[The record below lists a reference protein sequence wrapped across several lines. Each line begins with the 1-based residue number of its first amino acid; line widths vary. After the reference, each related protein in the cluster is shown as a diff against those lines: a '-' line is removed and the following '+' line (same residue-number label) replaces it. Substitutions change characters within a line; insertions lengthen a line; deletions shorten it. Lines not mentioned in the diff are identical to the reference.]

1 MLKKLLKN
9 SSIYLGTEILNKA
22 IPFLLLPIITTY
34 LSPTEYG
41 VYGMY
46 QVLISFIIPFIG
58 MNLHIHIT
66 INYFKISKEKLS
78 EILNSILVLLHF
90 HTLLA
95 LIVVFIISF
104 FINNPLGIE
113 NRYLYILPLII
124 YIQMINTFNLTIL
137 RNQEKALKYGII
149 QITISIFN
157 FSSVLLL
164 LLCFNMGW
172 TSLVYGLLIG
182 HFIVFLY
189 SFYYMKVEYNLK
201 FNIFYSF
208 KKIYL
213 ISLPLIFHLI
223 GGSII
228 FLSDRIFIQ
237 QMQGL
242 KDVGLYSIGN
252 QFGIITLIVLNS
264 VVLAINPWMYKKL
277 ANNEN
282 ILKYI
287 YLLMGLFLIIGVV
300 IWLSALFVFPYMVD
314 SKYVEAKNVIFWI
327 SIGFVFRGWY
337 QLFYNVVL
345 NEGKTKIFMYIT
357 LGAGISNLILNY
369 FLIRLNGIVGAAQA
383 TMIAFF
389 IMFLLTFSYIKK
401 KDILL

>member
-22 IPFLLLPIITTY
+22 IPFLLLPIITKH

-41 VYGMY
+41 IYGMY
-46 QVLISFIIPFIG
+46 QVLISFVVPFIG
-58 MNLHIHIT
+58 MNLYTHIT
-66 INYFKISKEKLS
+66 RNYFKISKEKLS

-95 LIVVFIISF
+95 LIVVFIISL
-104 FINNPLGIE
+104 FISNPLGIE
-113 NRYLYILPLII
+113 NRYLYILPIII

-149 QITISIFN
+149 QIIISIFN

-164 LLCFNMGW
+164 LLFFNMGW
-172 TSLVYGLLIG
+172 MSLVYGLLIG
-182 HFIVFLY
+182 NFIVFLY

-223 GGSII
+223 GATII

-242 KDVGLYSIGN
+242 KAVGLYSVGN
-252 QFGIITLIVLNS
+252 QFAIITLIVLNS
-264 VVLAINPWMYKKL
+264 IVLAINPWMYKKL

-300 IWLSALFVFPYMVD
+300 IWLSTLFIFPYMVD
-314 SKYVEAKNVIFWI
+314 SKYFEAKNVIFWI

-337 QLFYNVVL
+337 QLFYNVIL

-357 LGAGISNLILNY
+357 LGAGILNLILNY
-369 FLIRLNGIVGAAQA
+369 FLIRLNGMVGAAQA

-389 IMFLLTFSYIKK
+389 VMFLLTSLYSYKIYFRN
-401 KDILL
+401 